1 MTRAR
6 VLIISVGGSPAPIIN
21 ACREYRPDFTYF
33 FCSGPTKG
41 PSSSIM
47 VDGPGNPCGDNR
59 YVDCHNC
66 KTKIPLGDPIGPAI
80 VRQLGWDS
88 ACYEK
93 IEVNDP
99 DDLSECFEVLSE
111 LKKRIHNQFGSGAE
125 VAVNYTGGTKTM
137 SVALAFMGIL
147 QGQWEITINKGS
159 RGDLIKV
166 RGGDIPVIANTI
178 SISLALYETQVT
190 EFLRRY
196 DYSSADEILS
206 QITLR
211 QHLSS
216 DKQEKILRLRRLCQA
231 FHAWDMFDHS
241 RSLDFL
247 RIVGGR
253 FVTPYIEALT
263 DLTGVN
269 RRATGYE
276 EVVDLVFNAER
287 CSVQGRYD
295 DAVARLY
302 RAVEM
307 LAQKR
312 LENKWGIDTSRVE
325 LDKIPE
331 NLRNK
336 YRGFQ
341 QSDDTSTIRI
351 ALRRAYELLAEL
363 NDPVGLCWQKD
374 MKKLLTSLEKRNN
387 SILAHGIIPLGEEDY
402 MQVENV
408 LQSFINEVLK
418 SINVKTRCL
427 QLPSLEIMEM

>member
-33 FCSGPTKG
+33 FCSAPTKG
-41 PSSSIM
+41 VSSSIM

-59 YVDCHNC
+59 YVNCHNC

-88 ACYEK
+88 DCYEK
-93 IEVNDP
+93 IEVDDP
-99 DDLSECFEVLSE
+99 DDLSNCFEVLSE
-111 LKKRIHNQFGSGAE
+111 LGKRIHNRFGPGAE
-125 VAVNYTGGTKTM
+125 VVANYTGGTKTM
-137 SVALAFMGIL
+137 SAAQAIMGIL
-147 QGQWEITINKGS
+147 QEEWEITINKGV

-166 RGGDIPVIANTI
+166 RGGDFPVIANKL
-178 SISLALYETQVT
+178 SISLALYQALVT

-211 QHLSS
+211 QRLSG

-241 RSLDFL
+241 ISLDIL
-247 RIVGGR
+247 RTVGGR
-253 FVTPYIEALT
+253 FVTPYIDALI
-263 DLTGVN
+263 DLTGKN

-276 EVVDLVFNAER
+276 GVIDLVFNAER
-287 CSVQGRYD
+287 CSAQGRYD

-312 LENKWGIDTSRVE
+312 LESKWGIDTSRVE
-325 LDKIPE
+325 SDKIPE
-331 NLRNK
+331 NLQDQ
-336 YRGFQ
+336 YRKFQ
-341 QSDDTSTIRI
+341 QPDGTVRI
-351 ALRRAYELLAEL
+351 ALRRAYELLSEL
-363 NDPVGLCWQKD
+363 NDPVGLSWQKD

-387 SILAHGIIPLGEEDY
+387 SILAHGTIPLGEEDY
-402 MQVENV
+402 MQVENT

-418 SINVKTRCL
+418 SINVETRCL